1 MSGTTYTTPKT
12 IRKVRSVS
20 LSDDESADLDLLAR
34 ILRCS
39 RSEAV
44 RRAVESALASDRPGL
59 EQSGPESLPI
69 EQNPEGE
76 LT

>member
-1 MSGTTYTTPKT
+1 MSGTAYTTPKT

-20 LSDDESADLDLLAR
+20 LSDDESADLDRLAR

-44 RRAVESALASDRPGL
+44 RRAVESALGASTAP
-59 EQSGPESLPI
+59 SK
-69 EQNPEGE
+69 
-76 LT
+76 